1 MRSMLTAFRAAY
13 DAMNPDVVLT
23 EGGDQRWF
31 PWLVEQGTLHDQPM
45 VLGRTSAPLQ
55 QTTNQRTVHSYG
67 QTRHRHG
74 AFFLD
79 GRLHI
84 DLKNSFIVSEGASPV
99 CLNCSTL
106 ATISPNHFTTLSGFG
121 DQRHS
126 NAWPWMTGCLCR
138 GRKPP
143 RRHEIGTGF
152 ASSRSR
158 EASTLTVDRAFMHRS
173 LNSILQACSQAS
185 LQHATSRRR
194 P

>member
-1 MRSMLTAFRAAY
+1 MNGFRLETVHEPGVSPRLPVQSLTVKRSEHDSMRSMLTAFQAAY

-99 CLNCSTL
+99 CLN
-106 ATISPNHFTTLSGFG
+106 
-121 DQRHS
+121 
-126 NAWPWMTGCLCR
+126 
-138 GRKPP
+138 
-143 RRHEIGTGF
+143 
-152 ASSRSR
+152 
-158 EASTLTVDRAFMHRS
+158 S
-173 LNSILQACSQAS
+173 LNTRVNQPKSFHDS
-185 LQHATSRRR
+185 LRAR
-194 P
+194 